1 MPSSIQVL
9 GNVGP
14 EFQEILSPEALDF
27 VADLAREFEPGRR
40 ELMRARAQRQ
50 ARIDSGQMPNFLPE
64 THNIRESDWRVPPAP
79 RDLANRRVE
88 ITGPSSHRR
97 MVINALNS
105 SAQVYMTDFED
116 AHSPAWTPP

>member
-79 RDLANRRVE
+79 GIWPTAGWR
-88 ITGPSSHRR
+88 
-97 MVINALNS
+97 
-105 SAQVYMTDFED
+105 
-116 AHSPAWTPP
+116 